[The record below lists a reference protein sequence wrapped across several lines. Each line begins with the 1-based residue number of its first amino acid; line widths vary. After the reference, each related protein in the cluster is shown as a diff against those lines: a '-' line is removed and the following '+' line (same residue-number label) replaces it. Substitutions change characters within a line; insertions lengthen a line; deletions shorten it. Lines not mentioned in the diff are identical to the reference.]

1 MGYICMYNFYLVID
15 NKDKFKNFLNNN
27 YSMANTSNDLNPED
41 YLLIYQLLSAAS
53 KKEMEKEL

>member
-1 MGYICMYNFYLVID
+1 MYNFYLVID